1 MIIVICE
8 ILLQRFIDV
17 STGQHLQ
24 HIHDIPVSD
33 FIQDCSIYDRFSI
46 MKNTNVIVVITWN
59 IEDDSTMNIY
69 DLEAMRNQQST
80 PQKILC
86 ASVKVGHINLK

>member
-1 MIIVICE
+1 MIILICQ
-8 ILLQRFIDV
+8 LCLKRFIDV

-24 HIHDIPVSD
+24 RIHDIPVSD
-33 FIQDCSIYDRFSI
+33 FIQDCSIYERFFI
-46 MKNTNVIVVITWN
+46 MKNSNFIVVITWN
-59 IEDDSTMNIY
+59 IEDDSTVNIY

-80 PQKILC
+80 PQEMLC